1 MALRRTFMGDKVK
14 PRGRLLSQYASY
26 STSELDLRVVGV
38 SSLQPFCSERTL
50 CS

>member
-1 MALRRTFMGDKVK
+1 MALRRTLIGCKV
-14 PRGRLLSQYASY
+14 LSLGGVSNP
-26 STSELDLRVVGV
+26 SMPLNRLRVVGV